1 MAPQFAAAAKTLPL
15 PASKKTRAL
24 LGYVVATGRPHL
36 REKLCELL
44 WPGPDDPRAAL
55 DGGPTT
61 ADATALTPVMTYSL
75 ERGALNRL
83 LCLHAPIAE
92 AVLIYLCRRISATS
106 AQVDGAPTRGLF
118 SDLGSSESRFAKRRI
133 S

>member
-1 MAPQFAAAAKTLPL
+1 MSDEGRELSFRRAAAG
-15 PASKKTRAL
+15 AL
-24 LGYVVATGRPHL
+24 IG
-36 REKLCELL
+36 EI
-44 WPGPDDPRAAL
+44 AAL